1 VTIRD
6 NENVEHKSAERYY
19 WYKMAQHFGEE
30 QTMTNIRKAL
40 KAEEAE
46 EVVKQMLESIKS
58 DKVKL
63 DEWDKMKLTI
73 WEEAQ
78 ALKFNQIRWIENLL
92 VLTKNEYLAVASD
105 DDVNFI

>member
-6 NENVEHKSAERYY
+6 NKDVEHMSAERYY
-19 WYKMAQHFGEE
+19 YYKMAQHFGEDHA
-30 QTMTNIRKAL
+30 MTKIRKAP

-46 EVVKQMLESIKS
+46 EAVKQMLESIKS
-58 DKVKL
+58 RKVKF
-63 DEWDKMKLTI
+63 DEWDKVKLTI

-78 ALKFNQIRWIENLL
+78 TLKFNQIRWIGNLL

-105 DDVNFI
+105 DDVNFV